1 MGNTM
6 KRFFAAGAAALS
18 AGAATLAL
26 AATDI
31 ANIAAGTRALPAGYT
46 QLEYAQTKGGDVRV
60 NTGAATDYS
69 GRIEAKVSFG
79 SLSKDSYIW
88 GVYCL
93 DSTKMFTF
101 GCIGGK
107 MQIAYSQQTVSLPT
121 APVANEP
128 YHVTIDYGRKTYS
141 VVRMSTGE
149 AQTGTLGATV
159 DTALSNQIQIFAAN
173 GVKAG
178 STSGSY
184 QKSAASGSRV
194 YYFRYYDA
202 SGTALLDLVPAK
214 NASNKVV
221 FYDAVSQ
228 AEKAGSG
235 TALVAGPS
243 IMAVDGNTSL
253 AAAKTVDKLM
263 IASGATLDQ
272 NGQTFSAAAVA
283 TFPADVPAG
292 FTRLASLHVNSNV
305 VFKTQYMPGASD
317 KAEIKVKFTERTSS
331 TGAHVLFGARS
342 AKSGNKNAMTFWHY
356 WDTTDY
362 VRFDYGKTATKQMVT
377 ALNPPLQ
384 SIETGRDYIFSLK
397 NGEALVKDGD
407 GQLLADYSSL
417 LVLGS
422 VADNASYMWLLGFI
436 DGDTTLNSTSSGI
449 MYYACSTD
457 FYWFKATDATD
468 GSSVKC
474 HFVPVRRE
482 SDGAVGVYDLTGR
495 YGFVA
500 PSIAAGGAVAAGPA
514 VAPSAA
520 GLALSSDASIAGSV
534 SASVPLAIAKSGE
547 AQSDITVAV
556 PGTLSGAGGIAVGGG
571 VTLDVC
577 LNRVENSK
585 LSFETGSAIAL
596 RLATPADEPVIHNV
610 ANEPPGVAVY
620 GVDGTTLLDNAVATY
635 DATEQT
641 LSVTV
646 PSSYVWTNASGDGSF
661 EDLGNWSG
669 GRLPGANDTFEI
681 VAAADT
687 AINVSGTHAMGYMV
701 VKGGHEVAFSG
712 AGSLS
717 VLSATMEQD
726 TTLATGGVVA
736 FGAFGGDGSIVYSPG
751 AADALAIT
759 GASTLGGDFKIA
771 TDKSIAVTVNAAVS
785 AGTFTV
791 AGAANSVV
799 TMSCGTGGSFVATGG
814 ATVQSG
820 VLQQGSAGVLGA
832 TPTLTVEN
840 GGTFD
845 FNMLNP
851 NAATSYVLAG
861 AGAGDWPWAMTST
874 GGPPADYVK
883 NITLA
888 DDATIGSSAGSQLKV
903 GSYTDP
909 GAANRGNLTLNG
921 RTLTVAGEMWITW
934 RYINTPGAGTIYYS
948 SRGTAFYQGAL
959 NNQGGET
966 TLVLGEGCG
975 ISDNDITG
983 FNVNNATTAY
993 ALDWRGGN
1001 LNTSAEL
1008 TVGSSLAV
1016 SGGDK
1021 QTAKLSFADGATAVL
1036 SNNLAVTTALTANGA
1051 LSLVR
1056 AAGAE
1061 NTVVV
1066 AATNSLSGS
1075 GTVSVG
1081 AGVMLDI
1088 GKSRPS
1094 NAAFDVA
1101 EGGLLRLQLTSEA
1114 EAPVLK
1120 VASEIPAARI
1130 SVLDENGDA
1139 VPSFNVSYDADAGTA
1154 EISIPLNTWTNAD
1167 GTGQFANP
1175 ANWSRNE
1182 LPSAGK
1188 AFAVEVADD
1197 TLIIL
1202 NGQYEFGEMKVR
1214 GAGTAEF
1221 SGSGSMAVTTAS
1233 VAQGATLATGGVV
1246 AFGAFGG
1253 DGSIVYSPGA
1263 ADALAIT
1270 GASTL
1275 GGDFKIATDKSI
1287 AVTVNAAVS
1296 VGTFTVA
1303 GAADCVVALSK
1314 GTGGSFAA
1322 TVGATVKGGVL
1333 QQGSANA
1340 LGTTPRLTVEN
1351 GGTFDINALA
1361 IRQETPVYIA
1371 GAGAGAWKCALTSSS
1386 GSMAEGNYLYNL
1398 YLTADATVDGGQLK
1412 LGASGVAS
1420 VIKLDGH
1427 TLTVKCWI
1435 TFRNINTDAGTI
1447 DLYNSITLNTWNNLN
1462 TDSSTYSGTTVK
1474 LHSPNKIINK
1484 TDRRIK
1490 VSNLEMYGGEI
1501 DYETQNFGFGVLS
1514 SLSGYGTVKD
1524 MEFKYG
1530 AKLKPSGTDCVKIT
1544 EALTIRGEDGKAGGN
1559 LAIELPENLSGR
1571 RFKLFRVGKE
1581 EILPPEEKLDI
1592 AIPSAWD
1599 LEKVED
1605 EDGFGYDL
1613 KKRPGLFIKIS

>member
-31 ANIAAGTRALPAGYT
+31 ANIASGTRALPAGYT

-79 SLSKDSYIW
+79 SVSKDSYIW

-128 YHVTIDYGRKTYS
+128 YLVTIDYGRKSYS

-149 AQTGTLGATV
+149 AQTGTLGATA

-194 YYFRYYDA
+194 YYFRYYNA

-214 NASNKVV
+214 NASNEVV

-228 AEKAGSG
+228 AQKARSG

-243 IMAVDGNTSL
+243 IMAVDGNTPL

-305 VFKTQYMPGASD
+305 VFKTQYKPGASD
-317 KAEIKVKFTERTSS
+317 MAEIKVKFTDRLSDS
-331 TGAHVLFGARS
+331 AQVLFGARS
-342 AKSGNKNAMTFWHY
+342 AKNGNKNAMTFWHW
-356 WDTTDY
+356 WDATDC
-362 VRFDYGKTATKQMVT
+362 VRFDYGKAGPKKMVT
-377 ALNPPLQ
+377 ELSPPLQ

-407 GQLLADYSSL
+407 GQMLADYSGL
-417 LVLGS
+417 MEFAS

-436 DGDTTLNSTSSGI
+436 DGATTSNSTSSGI
-449 MYYACSTD
+449 QYYACSTD
-457 FYWFKATDATD
+457 FYWFKATD

-495 YGFVA
+495 FGFVA
-500 PSIAAGGAVAAGPA
+500 PSIAAGGAVAAGAA

-520 GLALSSDASIAGSV
+520 GLALSSDVSITDAV

-571 VTLDVC
+571 VTLDVG

-596 RLATPADEPVIHNV
+596 RLASLADEPVIHNV
-610 ANEPPGVAVY
+610 ANEPPVVAVY

-635 DATEQT
+635 DATERT

-681 VAAADT
+681 VVAADT
-687 AINVSGTHAMGYMV
+687 AINVSDAHAMGYMV

-717 VLSATMEQD
+717 VLSATVEQD
-726 TTLATGGVVA
+726 TTLATGGVVL

-820 VLQQGSAGVLGA
+820 VLKQGSAGVLGA

-861 AGAGDWPWAMTST
+861 AGAGNWPWAMTST
-874 GGPPADYVK
+874 GGTPDDYVK

-903 GSYTDP
+903 GCYTDP
-909 GAANRGNLTLNG
+909 GVANRGNLTLNG
-921 RTLTVAGEMWITW
+921 HTLTVAGEMWITW

-948 SRGTAFYQGAL
+948 SRGTAFYPGAL

-975 ISDNDITG
+975 ISDNENIG
-983 FNVNNATTAY
+983 FRVYNATTAF
-993 ALDWRGGN
+993 AFDWRGGD
-1001 LNTSAEL
+1001 LATSAAL
-1008 TVGSSLAV
+1008 TIGSALAV

-1021 QTAKLSFADGATAVL
+1021 QTARLSFADGAAVVL
-1036 SNNLAVTTALTANGA
+1036 SNNLAVTNALTANGA
-1051 LSLVR
+1051 LSLSKAQAAEDSVTLSAAGTLSAGGTITVGEGVIFDIGTNR
-1056 AAGAE
+1056 PEGTLNIAAGAGLKLKLASATE
-1061 NTVVV
+1061 SPVLHVASDITTSLTVLDVDGNEV
-1066 AATNSLSGS
+1066 ADFESAYDSAAGTLTLTCLNVWRATGDSGS
-1075 GTVSVG
+1075 FET
-1081 AGVMLDI
+1081 
-1088 GKSRPS
+1088 
-1094 NAAFDVA
+1094 
-1101 EGGLLRLQLTSEA
+1101 
-1114 EAPVLK
+1114 
-1120 VASEIPAARI
+1120 
-1130 SVLDENGDA
+1130 
-1139 VPSFNVSYDADAGTA
+1139 
-1154 EISIPLNTWTNAD
+1154 
-1167 GTGQFANP
+1167 P
-1175 ANWSRNE
+1175 ANWSKGAMPRSGE
-1182 LPSAGK
+1182 P
-1188 AFAVEVADD
+1188 FIVEVTDD
-1197 TLIIL
+1197 TQISVS
-1202 NGQYEFGEMKVR
+1202 GQYELGEMQVR
-1214 GAGTAEF
+1214 GGGTAEF
-1221 SGSGSMAVTTAS
+1221 SGNGSMAVTTAS

-1246 AFGAFGG
+1246 SFGAFGG

-1296 VGTFTVA
+1296 AGTFTVA
-1303 GAADCVVALSK
+1303 GAADCVVALTN
-1314 GTGGSFAA
+1314 GTGGSFVA
-1322 TVGATVKGGVL
+1322 TGGATVKSGVL
-1333 QQGSANA
+1333 QQRSANA
-1340 LGTTPRLTVEN
+1340 LGATPRLTVEA
-1351 GGTFDINALA
+1351 GGTFDINAMA

-1371 GAGAGAWKCALTSSS
+1371 GAGAGEWQCALTSSS
-1386 GSMAEGNYLYNL
+1386 GSMAKGNYIYNL
-1398 YLTADATVDGGQLK
+1398 YLTDDATVAGEQLK
-1412 LGASGVAS
+1412 LGADDTAS
-1420 VIKLDGH
+1420 VIRLDGH
-1427 TLTVKCWI
+1427 TLTVKCWV

-1447 DLYNSITLNTWNNLN
+1447 DLYNSITLYTWNNLN
-1462 TDSSTYSGTTVK
+1462 TDSNKYSGTTVK

-1484 TDRRIK
+1484 TNRRIF
-1490 VSNLEMYGGEI
+1490 VTNLEMYGGEI

-1514 SLSGYGTVKD
+1514 TLSGFGTVKD

-1559 LAIELPENLSGR
+1559 LAIELPENLSGS

-1581 EILPPEEKLDI
+1581 EILPSEEKLDI

-1613 KKRPGLFIKIS
+1613 KKRPGLFIKIR